1 MRTQRVNGRRAL
13 AKMERRACGLYIA
26 LFCSNPS
33 RTRVLRT
40 SDAVEVLVRTPAA
53 RPLRAEQRCVGDR
66 ASWSSSSG
74 CTSPYARCRGRR
86 ASSAPGERPRTESR
100 LRARTRCL
108 AKSSC
113 GGRAALRRMC
123 RARNEDEWTVAP
135 GQRDEVSDDASVD
148 DAGGNDDVPDLA
160 SCSSSETEPPTARP
174 TSEPSPEAMTEPT
187 SSTSEPTAEP
197 TFEPTSGAPTAEPA
211 VELGTP
217 RDGVGIAVG
226 ALPEGGEQPGVPVV
240 VAFGAGFGAGIR
252 QQLVF
257 RFDIDPRRAML
268 FHADREAHELADS

>member
-1 MRTQRVNGRRAL
+1 MTARVGPVPLVAPRHTRAVAGVERAPRPASDPERNLGCALGR
-13 AKMERRACGLYIA
+13 G
-26 LFCSNPS
+26 
-33 RTRVLRT
+33 
-40 SDAVEVLVRTPAA
+40 
-53 RPLRAEQRCVGDR
+53 
-66 ASWSSSSG
+66 AS
-74 CTSPYARCRGRR
+74 P
-86 ASSAPGERPRTESR
+86 
-100 LRARTRCL
+100 RARVAVAPPWRC
-108 AKSSC
+108 
-113 GGRAALRRMC
+113 MC

-217 RDGVGIAVG
+217 RDGVGLAVG
-226 ALPEGGEQPGVPVV
+226 ALPEGGVQPGAPVV

-268 FHADREAHELADS
+268 FHADREGHELADS

>member
-1 MRTQRVNGRRAL
+1 MRVVHRA
-13 AKMERRACGLYIA
+13 
-26 LFCSNPS
+26 FCSNPS

-40 SDAVEVLVRTPAA
+40 SDAVGVLVRTPAA
-53 RPLRAEQRCVGDR
+53 RPLRSEHRCAGDR
-66 ASWSSSSG
+66 ASWPSSSG
-74 CTSPYARCRGRR
+74 CTSPYTLSR
-86 ASSAPGERPRTESR
+86 ASSELSAPGERSRTKSR

-108 AKSSC
+108 AKSSR
-113 GGRAALRRMC
+113 GGHAALARRMC
-123 RARNEDEWTVAP
+123 RARDEDEWTVAP

-217 RDGVGIAVG
+217 RDGVGLAVG
-226 ALPEGGEQPGVPVV
+226 ALPEGGGQPGVPVV

>member
-1 MRTQRVNGRRAL
+1 MAQFLWLHLAIHAL
-13 AKMERRACGLYIA
+13 
-26 LFCSNPS
+26 S
-33 RTRVLRT
+33 
-40 SDAVEVLVRTPAA
+40 
-53 RPLRAEQRCVGDR
+53 R
-66 ASWSSSSG
+66 ASSEL
-74 CTSPYARCRGRR
+74 
-86 ASSAPGERPRTESR
+86 SAPGERPRTESR

-108 AKSSC
+108 AKSSR

-211 VELGTP
+211 AELGTP
-217 RDGVGIAVG
+217 RNGVGLAVG
-226 ALPEGGEQPGVPVV
+226 ALPEGGGQPGVPVV
-240 VAFGAGFGAGIR
+240 VAFGAGFGAGWFSASTSILGVPCYSTR
-252 QQLVF
+252 TAKLTSSRTASGF
-257 RFDIDPRRAML
+257 R
-268 FHADREAHELADS
+268 